1 MSKNIYTKSTALRAP
16 NSPSQS
22 RQASIVEMLSSPPHL
37 EQQGSSSSTNSAS
50 KDLNLGPAPFGAELG
65 RVTSNLRRGVQLGE
79 SSSSSSYTVP
89 KPFAEHF
96 DSQSQQLQQSLYSS
110 SSLFRIPSV

>member
-65 RVTSNLRRGVQLGE
+65 RVTSNLRRGVPLVA
-79 SSSSSSYTVP
+79 SSSSSSY
-89 KPFAEHF
+89 
-96 DSQSQQLQQSLYSS
+96 
-110 SSLFRIPSV
+110 